1 MLGGIN
7 RAAAIQIARDLG
19 FELQERQVARDEL
32 YLADE
37 IFMTGTA
44 AELTPVRSVDDHEVG
59 VGPVTLELQKAYL
72 DTVRGKTDRWG
83 HWLDR
88 VAVGTTAAE
97 A

>member
-1 MLGGIN
+1 MIN
-7 RAAAIQIARDLG
+7 IAQDLG
-19 FELQERQVARDEL
+19 YVVEEANVIRSDL

-37 IFMTGTA
+37 IFAAGTA
-44 AELTPVRSVDDHEVG
+44 AGVTPVRSVDDHEVG
-59 VGPVTLELQKAYL
+59 VGPVTLEAAEGYL

-88 VAVGTTAAE
+88 VAVEKAPAE